1 MGKEASTTTKTELP
15 HANDSISTITTN
27 VNHAK
32 PNDASSS
39 TSKSSQSRKVH
50 CADFT
55 HGKSSTL
62 TEQPSNR
69 PQATPRSMTA
79 SDTQP
84 RVKKNEQLS
93 NKETKTNPSTSKQTD
108 AGHQELRTC
117 PACNRQ
123 FAESLDRSGYE
134 QHFIN
139 CVDNLCQQATV
150 RNSDTPTLSVD
161 QNANYNVLPA
171 PKHKPKLDAPVT
183 APVEE
188 NKVCPACN
196 IKFGQD
202 IEQLEFERHV
212 LACVEKLCQQ
222 EVTSGAAAGGD
233 NLSHQQRQ
241 ASNDKI
247 CPMCESRFPADTDQL
262 VYERHVLAHFEDER
276 NSG

>member
-1 MGKEASTTTKTELP
+1 MGKEARTATEKEMP
-15 HANDSISTITTN
+15 HANDSINPTTTN
-27 VNHAK
+27 VYHAK
-32 PNDASSS
+32 PNNASSS
-39 TSKSSQSRKVH
+39 TSKSSQSTKVH

-62 TEQPSNR
+62 TQQLSNR

-79 SDTQP
+79 SDTRP

-93 NKETKTNPSTSKQTD
+93 NKETKTNPSTSKQTE
-108 AGHQELRTC
+108 AGHWELRTC

-139 CVDNLCQQATV
+139 CVDNF
-150 RNSDTPTLSVD
+150 
-161 QNANYNVLPA
+161 LPA
-171 PKHKPKLDAPVT
+171 QKHKPKLDAPVT

-196 IKFGQD
+196 IKFGKDQS
-202 IEQLEFERHV
+202 EFEQHV

-233 NLSHQQRQ
+233 NLSHQRRQ

-247 CPMCESRFPADTDQL
+247 CPMCESRFPADTDQQ
-262 VYERHVLAHFEDER
+262 VYEKHVLAHFEDER

>member
-1 MGKEASTTTKTELP
+1 MGKEASTAAEKEFPLGC
-15 HANDSISTITTN
+15 DSINTTTSNTNLAKQNNAKSSTTN
-27 VNHAK
+27 
-32 PNDASSS
+32 
-39 TSKSSQSRKVH
+39 KSSQ
-50 CADFT
+50 CAKNHHTEVAHDT
-55 HGKSSTL
+55 STL
-62 TEQPSNR
+62 TQQPSNR

-79 SDTQP
+79 SDTRP

-93 NKETKTNPSTSKQTD
+93 NKETKTNPSTSKQTE
-108 AGHQELRTC
+108 AGHWELRTC

-139 CVDNLCQQATV
+139 CVDNF
-150 RNSDTPTLSVD
+150 
-161 QNANYNVLPA
+161 LPA
-171 PKHKPKLDAPVT
+171 QKHKPKLDAPVT

-196 IKFGQD
+196 IKFGKDQS
-202 IEQLEFERHV
+202 EFEQHV

-233 NLSHQQRQ
+233 NLSHQRRQ